1 MEYNQQSVTTNT
13 RTEFRD
19 LLDCDEVTIAPVV
32 HNALTA
38 QVTNKVGGFD
48 LLGISG
54 YGGSLSALGLPDA
67 GYISMTE
74 MVELSRAI
82 AETADAPVYADADT
96 GFGNAVTAR
105 RTARQFIQYTDIA
118 GLFLEDQVS
127 PKRCGHVSGKRVL
140 PMEEAVGKVRAVCD
154 VRDELDPEFVVIART
169 DARGAAG
176 GSLADAIER
185 GNAYHEAGADVI
197 FVEGPT
203 TESEVERIGQEVN
216 APLKY
221 NQTGV
226 SPFVDAETLA
236 EYGFSISS
244 VTTTRVA
251 IVALYD
257 HLKALRDDGIEAEA
271 AFRED
276 FLNHAVGDLHKFSEM
291 GEVMDLERAY
301 LPEEEQ
307 SKYDTS
313 IGHDGDDYRTEYVT
327 NKGGE

>member
-1 MEYNQQSVTTNT
+1 MSTNK
-13 RTEFRD
+13 RSKFRD
-19 LLDCDEVTIAPVV
+19 LLDRDEVVLAPVV
-32 HNALTA
+32 HNALAA
-38 QVTNKVGGFD
+38 QVANKVGGFE

-54 YGGSLSALGLPDA
+54 YGGSVSALGLPDA

-105 RTARQFIQYTDIA
+105 RTARQFIQYTDVA

-140 PMEEAVGKVRAVCD
+140 PIKEAVGKVRAVCD
-154 VRDELDPEFVVIART
+154 VRDELDPEFVIIART

-176 GSLADAIER
+176 GSLTDAIDR

-203 TESEVERIGQEVN
+203 TEAEVERIGQGVN

-226 SPFVDAETLA
+226 SPFLDTETLA
-236 EYGFSISS
+236 DYGFSISS

-251 IVALYD
+251 IIALYN
-257 HLKALRDDGIEAEA
+257 HLESLRDDGIDAEA
-271 AFRED
+271 SFRKD
-276 FLNHAVGDLHKFSEM
+276 FLNHAVGDLHKFSDM
-291 GEVMDLERAY
+291 GEVMELERAY

-313 IGHDGDDYRTEYVT
+313 IGHDGEDYRTEIVT
-327 NKGGE
+327 NEGSE